1 MPVDFE
7 TIFILILLAFT
18 TGLIVGIVL
27 VRPRHYHER

>member
-18 TGLIVGIVL
+18 TGLIVGVML
-27 VRPRHYHER
+27 VRPHHHER